1 MVEITATEKN
11 TGKRKKKTK
20 ESLRD
25 RWDNVKCTNIH
36 IIEVPEGEEREKGP
50 EEICEE
56 IINKD
61 FPNVRKERLTQV
73 QETQRIPYKTSP
85 RKKYS
90 KTHTNQTDKN

>member
-1 MVEITATEKN
+1 MEITATEKN
-11 TGKRKKKTK
+11 TEKRMKKTK

-36 IIEVPEGEEREKGP
+36 IIEVPEGGEREKGP

-73 QETQRIPYKTSP
+73 QETQRIPYKISP